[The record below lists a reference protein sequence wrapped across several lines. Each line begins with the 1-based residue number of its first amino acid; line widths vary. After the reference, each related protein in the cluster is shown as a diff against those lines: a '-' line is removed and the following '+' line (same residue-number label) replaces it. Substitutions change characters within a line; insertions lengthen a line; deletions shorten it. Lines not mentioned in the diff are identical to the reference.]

1 MFSSNKLLELQ
12 VAERILKVVDGANE
26 LTRSD
31 LQGVAQ
37 AEAKKIIIKVREEKK
52 WTKKLTRH

>member
-12 VAERILKVVDGANE
+12 VAERILKVVDGADK

>member
-12 VAERILKVVDGANE
+12 VAERILKVVDGADK

-37 AEAKKIIIKVREEKK
+37 AEAKKIIVKVKEEEK
-52 WTKKLTRH
+52 